1 MGKNTTFSEDERDCL
16 QEIMNIAYGSATAA
30 ISEIL
35 DAFATLKIPKIE
47 IINPSDLKIYLKDSL
62 NRVGE
67 QLITTQLIDGDIAGE
82 TLFVM
87 DINSAKNLAREFEGD
102 DENLYDIVLEV
113 SNILSSATL
122 GKFSEELSSE
132 VSFSPPSIQKL
143 ESIDQLDNRYVENY
157 QQIIIISTE
166 LDFEDQKISG
176 ELLILTKDDSIHWIQ
191 ESINRILEAL

>member
-1 MGKNTTFSEDERDCL
+1 MCKIITLSEDERDCL
-16 QEIMNIAYGSATAA
+16 QEIMNVAYGSATAA

-47 IINPSDLKIYLKDSL
+47 IIQPRELKVYLKDSF
-62 NRVGE
+62 NRRGE

-87 DINSAKNLAREFEGD
+87 DLGSAKNLAKEFD
-102 DENLYDIVLEV
+102 DEEEDLYDIVLEV

-122 GKFSEELSSE
+122 GKFSEELNSS
-132 VSFSPPSIQKL
+132 VSFSPPSIQRL

-166 LDFEDQKISG
+166 LDFEDQKING
-176 ELLILTKDDSIHWIQ
+176 ELLILTKDDSIYWIQ
-191 ESINRILEAL
+191 NSINRILELL

>member
-1 MGKNTTFSEDERDCL
+1 MHKTITFSEDERDCL

-47 IINPSDLKIYLKDSL
+47 IIDPSHLKIYLKDNL
-62 NRVGE
+62 NRYGE

-87 DINSAKNLAREFEGD
+87 DINSAKNLAKEFDD

-122 GKFSEELSSE
+122 GKFSEELKSE
-132 VSFSPPSIQKL
+132 VSFSPPSIQRL
-143 ESIDQLDNRYVENY
+143 ESIDKLDNRYIKDYE
-157 QQIIIISTE
+157 QIIIISTE
-166 LDFEDQKISG
+166 LDFEDQKING

-191 ESINRILEAL
+191 RSINKILEEL

>member
-1 MGKNTTFSEDERDCL
+1 MHKTIIFSEDERDCL

-47 IINPSDLKIYLKDSL
+47 IIDPLELKTYLKENL
-62 NRVGE
+62 NRYGE
-67 QLITTQLIDGDIAGE
+67 QLIATQLIDGDITGE

-87 DINSAKNLAREFEGD
+87 DIHSAKNLAKEFD
-102 DENLYDIVLEV
+102 DEDEDLYDLILEV

-122 GKFSEELSSE
+122 GKFSEELKSE
-132 VSFSPPSIQKL
+132 VSFSPPSIQRL
-143 ESIDQLDNRYVENY
+143 ESIDKLDNRYIKDY
-157 QQIIIISTE
+157 QQLIIISTE
-166 LDFEDQKISG
+166 LDFEDQKING

-191 ESINRILEAL
+191 RSINKILEEL

>member
-1 MGKNTTFSEDERDCL
+1 MGKNITFSEDERDCL
-16 QEIMNIAYGSATAA
+16 QEITNIAYGSATAA

-47 IINPSDLKIYLKDSL
+47 IIKPSELKIYLKDSL
-62 NRVGE
+62 NRIGE
-67 QLITTQLIDGDIAGE
+67 QLITTQLIDGNISGE

-102 DENLYDIVLEV
+102 DENLHDIVLEV

-122 GKFSEELSSE
+122 GKFSEELNSE

-176 ELLILTKDDSIHWIQ
+176 ELLILTKDDSIYWIQ